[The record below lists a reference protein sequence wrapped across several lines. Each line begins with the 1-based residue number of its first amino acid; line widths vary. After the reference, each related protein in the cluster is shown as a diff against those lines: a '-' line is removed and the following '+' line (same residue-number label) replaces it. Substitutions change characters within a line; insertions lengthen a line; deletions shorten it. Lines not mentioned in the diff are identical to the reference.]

1 MNYNLK
7 ELNNTQVANSI
18 EQFFEYYKKGG
29 SIHIK
34 EQNKG
39 KFTDYCGGKVT
50 NECINKGKNSPSS
63 TIRKRAT
70 FAANSRKWKHENGGN
85 VHNPF
90 HTVSVLDGTKNVDR
104 KTLKL
109 KKHQQ
114 GGNIQKYF
122 AKYETLDPVDI
133 EQWSSPNPLSTVNSV
148 RMPETPKIKSE
159 TQTPEEKQN
168 FKVTYVDYEKPSN
181 PKITE
186 NEPITGNDNVS
197 KAFNFFMSKGLTREQ
212 AGGFIG
218 NFLAESQLN
227 PQAINKEEKSAGLS
241 GYGRGIA
248 QWSNDRIKN
257 FEKLYNKKIEDS
269 SLEEQLNF
277 AWHEM
282 EQRPVFLNALRNA
295 KNSDE
300 ASELVYRGF
309 ENGGA
314 NALATPKQL
323 QDVYSR
329 AWKNLGYRDYV
340 YADELQ
346 TRKDRARA
354 VLSNRSI

>member
-1 MNYNLK
+1 MNYNFDK
-7 ELNNTQVANSI
+7 KNNTQTTSTI

-34 EQNKG
+34 EKNRG

-50 NECINKGKNSPSS
+50 NECINGGKNSSSS

-70 FAANSRKWKHENGGN
+70 SAANSRKWKHEKGGN

-114 GGNIQKYF
+114 GGSVQKYF
-122 AKYETLDPVDI
+122 TKYEALDPVDI
-133 EQWSSPNPLSTVNSV
+133 SEWTNPNPLSIVNSV
-148 RMPETPKIKSE
+148 RMPETSSKE
-159 TQTPEEKQN
+159 VDNTETPEQE
-168 FKVTYVDYEKPSN
+168 FKITYKDYEKPSS
-181 PKITE
+181 TR
-186 NEPITGNDNVS
+186 PIVGNNNVS
-197 KAFNFFMSKGLTREQ
+197 KAFNFFMGKGLTREQ

-227 PQAINKEEKSAGLS
+227 PQAINQEEKNAGLS

-295 KNSDE
+295 KSSDE

-323 QDVYSR
+323 QNVYGK

-346 TRKDRARA
+346 TRKNRARTA
-354 VLSNRSI
+354 LSNLNV